1 MKLITILSLLLLSA
15 CSYHSTM
22 GNNDRFQVDSMASL
36 FAPSITTVTD
46 IETNTASHYAGP
58 SIMGQT
64 LNAAGT
70 VAGGYLLG
78 AGIAKSGDS
87 INNQNAQTA
96 SGGTGFGGNSVS
108 GAVAVS
114 GSTAISS
121 SSASIRSSGRD

>member
-1 MKLITILSLLLLSA
+1 MKPITILSLFFLSA

-46 IETNTASHYAGP
+46 TETNTASHYAGP

-78 AGIAKSGDS
+78 AGIAKSGDNTTV
-87 INNQNAQTA
+87 NNQNTSAGY
-96 SGGTGFGGNSVS
+96 GGTA
-108 GAVAVS
+108 GAIAGSVAVS
-114 GSTAISS
+114 GA
-121 SSASIRSSGRD
+121 SAQIGGTR